1 MLSGLFALRFRLSR
15 DVQRGSARART
26 VLPERPVWRLGAEG
40 SVLRAQRSVEVLG
53 TTSKGPSSLGS

>member
-40 SVLRAQRSVEVLG
+40 SVLRA
-53 TTSKGPSSLGS
+53 